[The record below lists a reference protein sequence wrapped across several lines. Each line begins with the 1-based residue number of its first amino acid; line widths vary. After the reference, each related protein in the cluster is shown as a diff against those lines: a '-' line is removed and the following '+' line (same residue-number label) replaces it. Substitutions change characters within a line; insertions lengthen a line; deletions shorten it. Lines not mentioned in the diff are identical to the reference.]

1 MLRSVYPAQETPP
14 RMWGELHLS
23 QAPQMQVRNTP
34 TYVGRTYCLLKVL
47 CCRWK
52 HPHVCGENY
61 LFGSFF
67 NFLYET
73 PPRMWGEHSKWKRRL
88 KMNRNT
94 PTYVGRTG
102 GRLLSELLAQKH
114 PHVCGEN
121 LCLYKNSQ
129 FVVETPPR
137 MWGELKTTEKT
148 YRTSGKHP
156 HVCGENTNKVLY
168 IKGSKTLRF
177 HFSFIFAT
185 FYLYVAHSQ
194 TVQLIPITI
203 LAHTRSDA

>member
-1 MLRSVYPAQETPP
+1 MKRNTPTYVGRTFSLASNVDIPWKHPHVCGENLPFQIAQKLTLETPP

-73 PPRMWGEHSKWKRRL
+73 PPRMWGERRTFVL
-88 KMNRNT
+88 HKQEARNT
-94 PTYVGRTG
+94 PTYVGRTFQM
-102 GRLLSELLAQKH
+102 EKEIENEPKH

-121 LCLYKNSQ
+121 ALQAVGNNC
-129 FVVETPPR
+129 P
-137 MWGELKTTEKT
+137 
-148 YRTSGKHP
+148 
-156 HVCGENTNKVLY
+156 
-168 IKGSKTLRF
+168 
-177 HFSFIFAT
+177 
-185 FYLYVAHSQ
+185 
-194 TVQLIPITI
+194 
-203 LAHTRSDA
+203 